1 MGTATAIAR
10 EAGILPPAG
19 TSLQHWLAATAAL
32 AGTPPAALQGY
43 HSAASASLDG
53 AAEGVYGEA
62 SGHEDQLP
70 PGVVMEGPEF
80 RQRVLNEDGS
90 IREEEFLALWPTL
103 RVLARCSPADKY
115 TIVTGE
121 GWLGGGMGREAG
133 AIPMVCRLCPKWGTR
148 DVALVYK

>member
-1 MGTATAIAR
+1 VGTATAIAR
-10 EAGILPPAG
+10 EAGILPPVG
-19 TSLQHWLAATAAL
+19 TSLQPWLAATAAL

-53 AAEGVYGEA
+53 AAAGAHGEA
-62 SGHEDQLP
+62 SGHVEQLP

-115 TIVTGE
+115 TIVTGV
-121 GWLGGGMGREAG
+121 GQMGGGMGREGPFYWFAG
-133 AIPMVCRLCPKWGTR
+133 
-148 DVALVYK
+148 